1 MEGESLLKFRSICRR
16 NGLDISDDQL
26 RKLQEY
32 VTLLKEWNAKVNLI
46 SRSDKKDIWFAH
58 ILHSISPILLF
69 RIETELRVLD
79 LGTGGGLPGIPIA
92 ILRGDLKVTL
102 ADSIRKKISAVQNM
116 LSRLQLHN
124 VEAVV
129 SRAEDLPNVPGFQPV
144 DLVVA
149 RGVAPL
155 ADLMKWSKPLLTNA
169 PNQRSSSKDF
179 LPTPCLVAYKGGDVT
194 DEVRSLSKRFASASV
209 LIREIV
215 FDGSDEIDLFE
226 KKLVIVEIQ
235 P

>member
-1 MEGESLLKFRSICRR
+1 MEGESILKFRSICRR

-58 ILHSISPILLF
+58 ILHSISPTLLF
-69 RIETELRVLD
+69 RIEPGLRVLD

-102 ADSIRKKISAVQNM
+102 ADSIRKKISAVQDI

-124 VEAVV
+124 VEALVC
-129 SRAEDLPNVPGFQPV
+129 RAEDLPNVPGFQPV
-144 DLVVA
+144 DLVLA

-155 ADLMKWSKPLLTNA
+155 VDLMKWSKPLLTKVANH
-169 PNQRSSSKDF
+169 RSSTKDF
-179 LPTPCLVAYKGGDVT
+179 LPTPCLVAYKGGDIT
-194 DEVRSLSKRFASASV
+194 DELRSLTKRFASASV
-209 LIREIV
+209 VLREIV
-215 FDGSDEIDLFE
+215 FDGSEEIDLVE
-226 KKLVIVEIQ
+226 KKLVIIQ
-235 P
+235 IQ